1 MHEHLQEDLEIE
13 PVVAGHFDSECRRG
27 TIALRADLDSS
38 ATLLPGT
45 AAPHAQRHSSSHRDT
60 TLVIDRHFPDQLRC
74 AGVAGANAG
83 LVWQGLMPGL
93 RVRHC
98 LQLASTSFAD
108 GRMCLPHSAHSFFTA
123 ATSEPAAPRE
133 LMRAV
138 RSPSHT
144 IAQCTQWA
152 SAAQRVIQ
160 RWWCLRVE
168 YAVPYRSVRWL
179 RMLPTG
185 SDLAA
190 FALPARQLMSD
201 AVFLTR
207 PRTDPSLPAD
217 HRAAGTALHCARTS
231 AHFHT
236 HSALGDGLE
245 RTICSATPL
254 ARGRAGGAWR
264 TLLRAVRGTTDSLKL
279 SLRRCFLL
287 RRCG

>member
-1 MHEHLQEDLEIE
+1 M
-13 PVVAGHFDSECRRG
+13 
-27 TIALRADLDSS
+27 
-38 ATLLPGT
+38 
-45 AAPHAQRHSSSHRDT
+45 
-60 TLVIDRHFPDQLRC
+60 IDRHFPDQLRC

-123 ATSEPAAPRE
+123 ATSEPAAARE

-144 IAQCTQWA
+144 IAQCIQWA
-152 SAAQRVIQ
+152 SAAQRVIASSSAGG
-160 RWWCLRVE
+160 CLRVE

-236 HSALGDGLE
+236 HSLWATALSAQSAVRRRSHAAVPVGRGALCCVQCAARPTLSSCRSEDAFFCVGAVDLP
-245 RTICSATPL
+245 RQPLSTIATPK
-254 ARGRAGGAWR
+254 ARSC
-264 TLLRAVRGTTDSLKL
+264 V
-279 SLRRCFLL
+279 
-287 RRCG
+287 RCGRLLCVSPERSKLHFGQT

>member
-1 MHEHLQEDLEIE
+1 
-13 PVVAGHFDSECRRG
+13 
-27 TIALRADLDSS
+27 
-38 ATLLPGT
+38 
-45 AAPHAQRHSSSHRDT
+45 
-60 TLVIDRHFPDQLRC
+60 
-74 AGVAGANAG
+74 
-83 LVWQGLMPGL
+83 MPGL

-138 RSPSHT
+138 RSPSHA

-254 ARGRAGGAWR
+254 AHGRALGRGALCCVQCAAR
-264 TLLRAVRGTTDSLKL
+264 PTLSSCRSEDAFFCVGAVDLPRQPL
-279 SLRRCFLL
+279 STIATPKARSCV
-287 RRCG
+287 RCGRLLCVSPERSKLHFGQT